1 MKDYLII
8 GKIGG
13 AHGVRG
19 EVKIIPL
26 TDDVRRFSSL
36 KECLILDEKEHLKE
50 TREVEKSR
58 VDDSRTLIKFKGIDD
73 RDEVSK
79 LTGYYIGVSRE
90 DAVKLPEGR
99 YFIADLI
106 GLTVVDESRGD
117 LGTIKDIINSGA
129 SDIIIVKRK
138 GKNEL
143 LIPYLNAIVKSVD
156 LSSGKMD
163 VVLPEGLYEIYE

>member
-19 EVKIIPL
+19 EVRIIPL

-36 KECLILDEKEHLKE
+36 KECLILDDKEHLKE
-50 TREVEKSR
+50 TKEVEKAR
-58 VDDSRTLIKFKGIDD
+58 FDDTRTLVKFKGIDD
-73 RDEVSK
+73 RDEVGK
-79 LTGYYIGVSRE
+79 LTGFFLAVSRE

-106 GLTVVDESRGD
+106 GLSVVDSERGD
-117 LGTIKDIINSGA
+117 LGKIKDIMNSGA

-143 LIPYLNAIVKSVD
+143 LIPYLNAIVKNVD
-156 LSSGKMD
+156 LSAGVMS
-163 VVLPEGLYEIYE
+163 VTLPEGLYEIYE

>member
-8 GKIGG
+8 GKLGG

-19 EVKIIPL
+19 EVKVIPL

-36 KECLILDEKEHLKE
+36 KECMIFDEKENLKK
-50 TREVEKSR
+50 TLSVEKSR
-58 VDDSRTLIKFKGIDD
+58 VDDSRTLIKFEGIDD
-73 RDEVSK
+73 RDEVGK
-79 LTGYYIGVSRE
+79 LTGFYIGVKRE

-106 GLTVVDESRGD
+106 GLDVVDQSRGE
-117 LGTIKDIINSGA
+117 LGKIKDIINSGA

-143 LIPYLNAIVKSVD
+143 LIPYLNAIVKNVD

>member
-1 MKDYLII
+1 MKDYLVI

-36 KECLILDEKEHLKE
+36 KECLILDDRERVKE
-50 TREVEKSR
+50 TKEVEKAR
-58 VDDSRTLIKFKGIDD
+58 VDDTRTLVKFKGIDD
-73 RDEVSK
+73 RDEVGK
-79 LTGYYIGVSRE
+79 LTGFYIAVSRE

-106 GLTVVDESRGD
+106 GLKVIDDERGE

-143 LIPYLNAIVKSVD
+143 LIPYLNAIVYEVD
-156 LSSGKMD
+156 IDGGTMK
-163 VVLPEGLYEIYE
+163 VKLPEGLYEIYE

>member
-8 GKIGG
+8 GKLGG

-19 EVKIIPL
+19 EVKVIPL

-117 LGTIKDIINSGA
+117 LGTIKDIKNSGA
-129 SDIIIVKRK
+129 AF
-138 GKNEL
+138 L
-143 LIPYLNAIVKSVD
+143 TP
-156 LSSGKMD
+156 
-163 VVLPEGLYEIYE
+163 

>member
-1 MKDYLII
+1 MKDYLVI

-36 KECLILDEKEHLKE
+36 RECMILDEKERVKE
-50 TREVEKSR
+50 TKEVEKAR
-58 VDDSRTLIKFKGIDD
+58 VDDTRTLVKFKGIDD
-73 RDEVSK
+73 RDEVGK
-79 LTGYYIGVSRE
+79 LTGFYIAVSRE

-106 GLTVVDESRGD
+106 GLTVVDDERGE
-117 LGTIKDIINSGA
+117 LGSIKDIINSGA

-143 LIPYLNAIVKSVD
+143 LIPYLNAIVYEVD
-156 LSSGKMD
+156 IPGGTMK
-163 VVLPEGLYEIYE
+163 VNLPEGLYEIYE

>member
-1 MKDYLII
+1 MKDYLVI

-36 KECLILDEKEHLKE
+36 KECLILDEQERVKE
-50 TREVEKSR
+50 TKEVENAR
-58 VDDSRTLIKFKGIDD
+58 VDDTRTLVKFKGIDD
-73 RDEVSK
+73 RDEVGK
-79 LTGYYIGVSRE
+79 LTGFYIAVSRE

-106 GLTVVDESRGD
+106 GLKVVDDERGE

-143 LIPYLNAIVKSVD
+143 LIPYLNAIVYEVD
-156 LSSGKMD
+156 ITGGTMK
-163 VVLPEGLYEIYE
+163 VKLPEGLYEIYE

>member
-36 KECLILDEKEHLKE
+36 KECLILDDKERLKE
-50 TREVEKSR
+50 TKAVKSVR
-58 VDDSRTLIKFKGIDD
+58 FDDVRTLLKFSDIDD
-73 RDEVSK
+73 RDEVGK
-79 LTGYYIGVSRE
+79 LTGCFIAVKRE
-90 DAVKLPEGR
+90 NAVKLPKDR

-106 GLTVVDESRGD
+106 GLTIVDDTRGE
-117 LGTIKDIINSGA
+117 LGKLKDIMNTGA
-129 SDIIIVKRK
+129 NDIIICSRK

-143 LIPYLNAIVKSVD
+143 LIPYLKAIVYEVD
-156 LSSGKMD
+156 LEGGIMK
-163 VVLPEGLYEIYE
+163 VRLPDGLYEIYE

>member
-1 MKDYLII
+1 MKDHLII
-8 GKIGG
+8 GKLGG

-19 EVKIIPL
+19 EVKVIPL

-36 KECLILDEKEHLKE
+36 KDCLILDEKEHLKE

-106 GLTVVDESRGD
+106 GLTVVDEARGD

-138 GKNEL
+138 GNNDL
-143 LIPYLNAIVKSVD
+143 LIPYLNAIVKNVD

-163 VVLPEGLYEIYE
+163 VILPEGLYEIYE

>member
-19 EVKIIPL
+19 EVKIQPL

-36 KECLILDEKEHLKE
+36 KECLILDEKENFKFRKTVKGVRFDE
-50 TREVEKSR
+50 TR
-58 VDDSRTLIKFKGIDD
+58 TLVHFEGIDD
-73 RDEVSK
+73 RDEVGK
-79 LTGYYIGVSRE
+79 LTGLFLAVSRE
-90 DAVKLPEGR
+90 DAVKRPEGR

-106 GLTVVDESRGD
+106 GLTVRDDERGD
-117 LGTIKDIINSGA
+117 PGKIKDIMNTGSN
-129 SDIIIVKRK
+129 DIIIVSRK

-143 LIPYLNAIVKSVD
+143 LIPYLNAIVKEVD
-156 LSSGKMD
+156 LEGGIMK
-163 VVLPEGLYEIYE
+163 VVLPDGLYEIYE

>member
-8 GKIGG
+8 GKLGG

-19 EVKIIPL
+19 EVKVIPL

-36 KECLILDEKEHLKE
+36 KDCMLLDERENLKE
-50 TREVEKSR
+50 KKTVRSVRFDET
-58 VDDSRTLIKFKGIDD
+58 RTLIRFDGLDD
-73 RDEVSK
+73 RDEASK
-79 LTGYYIGVSRE
+79 LTGLFLAVSRE
-90 DAVKLPEGR
+90 DAVKLPKGR

-106 GLTVVDESRGD
+106 GLTVVDDVRGD
-117 LGTIKDIINSGA
+117 LGTIKDIINTGA

-143 LIPYLNAIVKSVD
+143 LIPYLNSIVKDVD
-156 LSSGKMD
+156 ISGGIMK
-163 VVLPEGLYEIYE
+163 VILPEGLYEIYE

>member
-19 EVKIIPL
+19 EVRVTPL
-26 TDDVRRFSSL
+26 TDDVRRFSKL
-36 KECLILDEKEHLKE
+36 KECLILDEKENLKGSKKVQSA
-50 TREVEKSR
+50 RI
-58 VDDSRTLIKFKGIDD
+58 DDSRTLLKFEDVND
-73 RDEVSK
+73 RDEAAK
-79 LTGYYIGVSRE
+79 WNGFFIGVTR
-90 DAVKLPEGR
+90 DQAVKLPKDR

-106 GLTVVDESRGD
+106 GLTVVDSERGD
-117 LGTIKDIINSGA
+117 LGKIFDITNSGA

-143 LIPYLNAIVKSVD
+143 LIPYLKTVVTKVD
-156 LSSGKMD
+156 LEEGKMY
-163 VVLPEGLYEIYE
+163 VTLPDGLYEIYE

>member
-8 GKIGG
+8 GKLGG

-19 EVKIIPL
+19 EVKVIPL

-36 KECLILDEKEHLKE
+36 KDCLILDEKEHLKE

-129 SDIIIVKRK
+129 SDIISVKRK

-143 LIPYLNAIVKSVD
+143 LIPYLNAIVKNVD

-163 VVLPEGLYEIYE
+163 VILPEGLYEIYE

>member
-19 EVKIIPL
+19 EVRITPL

-36 KECLILDEKEHLKE
+36 KECMILDEKEKVKE
-50 TREVEKSR
+50 TRTVKIVR
-58 VDDSRTLIKFKGIDD
+58 FDDTRTLLKFDGIDD
-73 RDEVSK
+73 RDEVGK
-79 LTGYYIGVSRE
+79 YNGCFLAVSR
-90 DAVKLPEGR
+90 DNAVKLPKDR

-106 GLTVVDESRGD
+106 GLSVIDSVRGE
-117 LGTIKDIINSGA
+117 LGTIKDIMNSGA

-143 LIPYLNAIVKSVD
+143 LIPYLNAIVSSVD
-156 LSSGKMD
+156 LEKGQML
-163 VVLPEGLYEIYE
+163 VTLPDGLYEIYE

>member
-19 EVKIIPL
+19 EVRIIPL

-36 KECLILDEKEHLKE
+36 KECLILDDKEHLKA
-50 TREVEKSR
+50 TKEVEKAR
-58 VDDSRTLIKFKGIDD
+58 FDDTRTLVKFKGIDD
-73 RDEVSK
+73 RDEVGK
-79 LTGYYIGVSRE
+79 LTGFFLAVSRE

-106 GLTVVDESRGD
+106 GLSVVDSERGE
-117 LGTIKDIINSGA
+117 LGKIKDIMNSGA

-143 LIPYLNAIVKSVD
+143 LIPYLNAIVKNVD
-156 LSSGKMD
+156 LSAGVMS
-163 VVLPEGLYEIYE
+163 VTLPEGLYEIYE

>member
-1 MKDYLII
+1 MKDYLVI

-36 KECLILDEKEHLKE
+36 KECLILDDRERVKE
-50 TREVEKSR
+50 TKEVEKAR
-58 VDDSRTLIKFKGIDD
+58 VDDTRTLVKFKGIDD
-73 RDEVSK
+73 RDEVGK
-79 LTGYYIGVSRE
+79 LTGFYIAVSRE

-106 GLTVVDESRGD
+106 GLKVIDDERGE

-129 SDIIIVKRK
+129 SDIIIVKRT

-143 LIPYLNAIVKSVD
+143 LIPYLNAIVYEVD
-156 LSSGKMD
+156 IAGGTMK
-163 VVLPEGLYEIYE
+163 VKLPEGLYEIYE

>member
-8 GKIGG
+8 GKLGG

-19 EVKIIPL
+19 EVKVIPL

-36 KECLILDEKEHLKE
+36 KECMIFDEKENLKK
-50 TREVEKSR
+50 TLSVEKSR
-58 VDDSRTLIKFKGIDD
+58 VDDSRTLIKFEGIDD
-73 RDEVSK
+73 RDEVAK
-79 LTGYYIGVSRE
+79 LTGSFIGVSRE

-143 LIPYLNAIVKSVD
+143 LIPYLNSIVKNVD
-156 LSSGKMD
+156 LSSGKMY

>member
-1 MKDYLII
+1 MKDYLVI

-36 KECLILDEKEHLKE
+36 KECLILDDRERVKE
-50 TREVEKSR
+50 TKEVEKAR
-58 VDDSRTLIKFKGIDD
+58 VDDTRTLVKFKGIDD
-73 RDEVSK
+73 RDEVGK
-79 LTGYYIGVSRE
+79 LTGFYIAVSRE

-106 GLTVVDESRGD
+106 GLKVIDDERGE

-143 LIPYLNAIVKSVD
+143 LIPYLNAIVYEVD
-156 LSSGKMD
+156 IAGGTMK
-163 VVLPEGLYEIYE
+163 VKLPEGLYEIYE

>member
-8 GKIGG
+8 GKLGG

-19 EVKIIPL
+19 EVKVIPL

-36 KECLILDEKEHLKE
+36 KDCLILDEKEHLKE

-73 RDEVSK
+73 RNEVSK

-143 LIPYLNAIVKSVD
+143 LIPYLNAIVKNVD

>member
-1 MKDYLII
+1 MKDYLVI

-36 KECLILDEKEHLKE
+36 KECLILDDRERVKE
-50 TREVEKSR
+50 TKEVEKAR
-58 VDDSRTLIKFKGIDD
+58 VDDTRTLVKFKGIDD
-73 RDEVSK
+73 RDEVGK
-79 LTGYYIGVSRE
+79 LTGFYIAVSRE

-106 GLTVVDESRGD
+106 GLKVVDDERGE

-143 LIPYLNAIVKSVD
+143 LIPYLNAIVYEVD
-156 LSSGKMD
+156 IAGGTMK
-163 VVLPEGLYEIYE
+163 VKLPEGLYEIYE

>member
-19 EVKIIPL
+19 EVRITPL

-36 KECLILDEKEHLKE
+36 KECLILDDKERLKE
-50 TREVEKSR
+50 NRGVRSVR
-58 VDDSRTLIKFKGIDD
+58 YDDTRTLLKFEGIDD
-73 RDEVSK
+73 RDEVAK
-79 LTGYYIGVSRE
+79 LNGCFIAVSRE
-90 DAVKLPEGR
+90 NAVKLPKDR

-106 GLTVVDESRGD
+106 GLTVIDAVRGE
-117 LGTIKDIINSGA
+117 LGTVKDIMNSGA
-129 SDIIIVKRK
+129 SDIIIVKRR

-143 LIPYLNAIVKSVD
+143 LIPYLKAIVTEVD
-156 LSSGKMD
+156 LDAEKMH
-163 VVLPEGLYEIYE
+163 VVLPDGLYEIYE

>member
-8 GKIGG
+8 GKLGG

-19 EVKIIPL
+19 EVKVIPL

-106 GLTVVDESRGD
+106 GLTVVDESRRTESRLTRRPRTSSIFD
-117 LGTIKDIINSGA
+117 SVVRLGPSSKERARMNFLS
-129 SDIIIVKRK
+129 
-138 GKNEL
+138 
-143 LIPYLNAIVKSVD
+143 LI
-156 LSSGKMD
+156 
-163 VVLPEGLYEIYE
+163 

>member
-1 MKDYLII
+1 MKDYLVI

-36 KECLILDEKEHLKE
+36 KECMILDEKERVKE
-50 TREVEKSR
+50 TKEVEKAR
-58 VDDSRTLIKFKGIDD
+58 VDDTRTLVKFKGIDD
-73 RDEVSK
+73 RDEVGK
-79 LTGYYIGVSRE
+79 LTGFYIAVSRE

-106 GLTVVDESRGD
+106 GLTVVDDERGE
-117 LGTIKDIINSGA
+117 LGSIKDIINSGA

-143 LIPYLNAIVKSVD
+143 LIPYLNAIVYEVD
-156 LSSGKMD
+156 ITGGTMK
-163 VVLPEGLYEIYE
+163 VKLPEGLYEIYE

>member
-8 GKIGG
+8 GKLGG

-19 EVKIIPL
+19 EVKVIPL

-36 KECLILDEKEHLKE
+36 KKCMILDEKEHIKE
-50 TREVEKSR
+50 NREVEKSR
-58 VDDSRTLIKFKGIDD
+58 VDASRTLVKFKGIDD

-99 YFIADLI
+99 YFISDLI
-106 GLTVVDESRGD
+106 GLVVVDESRGD

>member
-1 MKDYLII
+1 MKDYLVI

-36 KECLILDEKEHLKE
+36 KECLILDEQERVKE
-50 TREVEKSR
+50 TKEVEKAR
-58 VDDSRTLIKFKGIDD
+58 VDDTRTLVKFKGIDD
-73 RDEVSK
+73 RDEVGK
-79 LTGYYIGVSRE
+79 LTGFYIAVSRE
-90 DAVKLPEGR
+90 DAVKLPAGR

-106 GLTVVDESRGD
+106 GLKVVDDERGE

-143 LIPYLNAIVKSVD
+143 LIPYLNAIVYEVD
-156 LSSGKMD
+156 ITSGTMK
-163 VVLPEGLYEIYE
+163 VKLPEGLYEIYE

>member
-1 MKDYLII
+1 MKDYLVI

-36 KECLILDEKEHLKE
+36 KECMILDEKERVKE
-50 TREVEKSR
+50 TKEVEKAR
-58 VDDSRTLIKFKGIDD
+58 VDDTRTLVKFKGIDD
-73 RDEVSK
+73 RDEVGK
-79 LTGYYIGVSRE
+79 LTGFYIAVSRE

-106 GLTVVDESRGD
+106 GLTVVDDERGE
-117 LGTIKDIINSGA
+117 LGSIKDIINSGA

-143 LIPYLNAIVKSVD
+143 LIPYLNAIVYEVD
-156 LSSGKMD
+156 IPGGAMK
-163 VVLPEGLYEIYE
+163 VKLPEGLYEIYE

>member
-19 EVKIIPL
+19 EVRIIPL

-36 KECLILDEKEHLKE
+36 KECLILDGKEHLKE
-50 TREVEKSR
+50 TKEVEKAR
-58 VDDSRTLIKFKGIDD
+58 VDDTRTLVKFKGIDD
-73 RDEVSK
+73 RDEVGK
-79 LTGYYIGVSRE
+79 LTGFFLAVSRE

-106 GLTVVDESRGD
+106 GLSVVDPERGE
-117 LGTIKDIINSGA
+117 LGKIKDIMNSGA

-143 LIPYLNAIVKSVD
+143 LIPYLNAIVKNVD
-156 LSSGKMD
+156 LSAGVMS
-163 VVLPEGLYEIYE
+163 VTLPEGLYEIYE

>member
-1 MKDYLII
+1 MKDYLVI

-36 KECLILDEKEHLKE
+36 KECLILDDRERVKE
-50 TREVEKSR
+50 TKEVEKAR
-58 VDDSRTLIKFKGIDD
+58 VDDTRTLVKFKGIDD
-73 RDEVSK
+73 RDEVGK
-79 LTGYYIGVSRE
+79 LTGFYIAVSRE

-106 GLTVVDESRGD
+106 GLKVVDDERGE

-143 LIPYLNAIVKSVD
+143 LIPYLNAIVYEVD
-156 LSSGKMD
+156 IAGVTMK
-163 VVLPEGLYEIYE
+163 VKLPEGLYEIYE

>member
-36 KECLILDEKEHLKE
+36 SECMILDDKERVKE
-50 TREVEKSR
+50 TKTVEKTR
-58 VDDSRTLIKFKGIDD
+58 IDESRTLLKFKDIDD

-79 LTGYYIGVSRE
+79 LTGYYIAVSRE

-106 GLTVVDESRGD
+106 GLTVVDDIRGE
-117 LGTIKDIINSGA
+117 LGTIKDIMNSGA

-143 LIPYLNAIVKSVD
+143 LIPYLNVIVSKVD
-156 LSSGKMD
+156 LHEGKMF
-163 VVLPEGLYEIYE
+163 VTLPEGLYEIYE

>member
-1 MKDYLII
+1 MKDYLVI

-36 KECLILDEKEHLKE
+36 KECLILDDRERVKE
-50 TREVEKSR
+50 TKEVEKAR
-58 VDDSRTLIKFKGIDD
+58 VDDTRTLVKFKGIDD
-73 RDEVSK
+73 RDEVGK
-79 LTGYYIGVSRE
+79 LTGFYIAVSRE

-106 GLTVVDESRGD
+106 GLKVVDDERGE

-143 LIPYLNAIVKSVD
+143 LIPYLNAIVYEVGIAGGTMKV
-156 LSSGKMD
+156 K
-163 VVLPEGLYEIYE
+163 LPEGLYEIYE

>member
-8 GKIGG
+8 GKLGG

-19 EVKIIPL
+19 EVKVIPL

-36 KECLILDEKEHLKE
+36 KECMIFDEKENLKK
-50 TREVEKSR
+50 TLSVEKSR
-58 VDDSRTLIKFKGIDD
+58 VDDSRTLIKFEGIDD
-73 RDEVSK
+73 RDEVAK
-79 LTGYYIGVSRE
+79 LTGSFIGVSRE

-143 LIPYLNAIVKSVD
+143 LIPYLNAIVKNVD

>member
-1 MKDYLII
+1 MKDYLVI

-36 KECLILDEKEHLKE
+36 KECLILDEKERVKE
-50 TREVEKSR
+50 TKEVEKAR
-58 VDDSRTLIKFKGIDD
+58 VDDTRTLVKFKGIDD
-73 RDEVSK
+73 RDEVGK
-79 LTGYYIGVSRE
+79 LTGFYIAVSRE

-106 GLTVVDESRGD
+106 GLKVVDDERGE

-143 LIPYLNAIVKSVD
+143 LIPYLNAIVYEVD
-156 LSSGKMD
+156 ITGGTMK
-163 VVLPEGLYEIYE
+163 VKLPEGLYEIYE

>member
-8 GKIGG
+8 GKLGG

-19 EVKIIPL
+19 EVKVIPL

-36 KECLILDEKEHLKE
+36 KDCLILDEKEHLKE

-58 VDDSRTLIKFKGIDD
+58 VDDSRTLIKFNGIDD

-143 LIPYLNAIVKSVD
+143 LIPYLNAIVKNVD

-163 VVLPEGLYEIYE
+163 VILPEGLYEIYE